1 MKIEPGDMVAT
12 GSGVGLLGLRLAFA
26 DRGKRYD
33 YVLIGYY
40 NPERDGY
47 EFWDKLKDYMI
58 LTADKTGLYYLEKV
72 KPKTPPDLKRRIV
85 QGLFT
90 IIT

>member
-1 MKIEPGDMVAT
+1 MKIEPGDMVVSGT
-12 GSGVGLLGLRLAFA
+12 GVGLLGLRLVFA

-40 NPERDGY
+40 NPDRDGY
-47 EFWDKLKDYMI
+47 EYWDRPKDYMI
-58 LTADKTGLYYLEKV
+58 LTADKMGQFYLDKV
-72 KPKTPPDLKRRIV
+72 KPKTPPDLKRKIIR
-85 QGLFT
+85 GLLT